1 MGIKEVQPIMKKKP
15 TDRKRPDVPR
25 FDESPVASATE
36 CTGLMPALPEG
47 AQSQANLA
55 NLYSVHREKRQ

>member
-1 MGIKEVQPIMKKKP
+1 MKKKP
-15 TDRKRPDVPR
+15 TDRKRPDVPYL
-25 FDESPVASATE
+25 DESPVASATE

-55 NLYSVHREKRQ
+55 KLYSIHKEKQQ

>member
-1 MGIKEVQPIMKKKP
+1 MKKKP
-15 TDRKRPDVPR
+15 TDRKRPDVPYL
-25 FDESPVASATE
+25 DESPVASATE

-55 NLYSVHREKRQ
+55 NLYSIHKEKQQ